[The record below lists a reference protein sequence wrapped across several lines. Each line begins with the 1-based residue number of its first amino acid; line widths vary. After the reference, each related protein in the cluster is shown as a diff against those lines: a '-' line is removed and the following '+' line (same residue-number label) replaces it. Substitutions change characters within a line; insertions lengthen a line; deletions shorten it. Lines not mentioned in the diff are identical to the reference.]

1 MISVPTPLSDQEF
14 TSAVELL
21 RRIIPEDDFPGDSL
35 DDSAATVYTTLVT
48 LWMLTLQRLGGGKS
62 MACVIKDVL
71 TYHRDLL
78 PDNKRVREGTLSE
91 GSGAYSQT
99 RKRPPI

>member
-1 MISVPTPLSDQEF
+1 M
-14 TSAVELL
+14 
-21 RRIIPEDDFPGDSL
+21 
-35 DDSAATVYTTLVT
+35 T

-62 MACVIKDVL
+62 LTCIIKDVL

-91 GSGAYSQT
+91 RSGSHMVPLGSDYRIATSVRVFAERVSDSLDRT
-99 RKRPPI
+99 VPSLGLRTNARSSSTALR